1 MANNNT
7 EKCVIKTLMMS
18 CDSRAS
24 VGFLLESSASDLTL
38 LLLVDLALEQQKINI
53 LPSVMETMTTAE
65 NHAWKRRAGEHK

>member
-1 MANNNT
+1 
-7 EKCVIKTLMMS
+7 
-18 CDSRAS
+18 
-24 VGFLLESSASDLTL
+24 L